1 MQSSFHDA
9 DPPFQQPARA
19 VAVIGASGFIGKA
32 VAIALAGAGRDTAAF
47 TRARPFAEASGVLD
61 PVLLRSDVVFWLAS
75 SIRPATATAHPDA
88 VSADVQAFEV
98 LLDGLAGQRADLPRV
113 ICVSSGGTVY
123 DAEHPPPHDETTP
136 TRSANSYGEAML
148 SIEDM
153 LRKHCPD
160 HVVIRASN
168 VYGPGQLARRGQG
181 VVAHWMRAMMDD
193 SPVHLIGDPATR
205 RDYLY
210 ISDLVDAVVRC
221 TDAPSPPHLVNIG
234 SGAGTSLEELL
245 TLIEQAAGRTLNV
258 YRRPARV
265 FDAPSTWLDITRAQ
279 ETLGWAPSTTL
290 PAGLA
295 KTLAAMSMR
304 P

>member
-1 MQSSFHDA
+1 MQSSFHDQ
-9 DPPFQQPARA
+9 DPTSQETARTTS
-19 VAVIGASGFIGKA
+19 VIGASGFIGKA
-32 VAIALAGAGRDTAAF
+32 VTTALAGAGRDTAAF
-47 TRARPFAEASGVLD
+47 TRALPFAEASGALD
-61 PVLLRSDVVFWLAS
+61 PVLLRSYVVFWLAS
-75 SIRPATATAHPDA
+75 SICPATATTHPDA

-98 LLDGLAGQRADLPRV
+98 LLDGLADQRLDLPRV

-160 HVVIRASN
+160 HVVIRATN

-181 VVAHWMRAMMDD
+181 VIAHWMRAMLDGA
-193 SPVHLIGDPATR
+193 PLHLIGDPATR

-210 ISDLVDAVVRC
+210 ITDLVDAVVRC

-258 YRRPARV
+258 HRSPARV
-265 FDAPSTWLDITRAQ
+265 FDAPSTWLDVTRAQ
-279 ETLGWAPSTTL
+279 ETLGWTPSTTL

-295 KTLAAMSMR
+295 KTLAAMSRR